1 MNDRSEL
8 FRSLDAEEAA
18 SLAPLPDSESDTESP
33 TTSRS
38 ELGSEATGEVHYP
51 GVVASYPRAAE
62 GDDTVPNPHSV
73 SEGE

>member
-18 SLAPLPDSESDTESP
+18 TLAPLPESESEAESP

-38 ELGSEATGEVHYP
+38 ELGSESTGEVHSP
-51 GVVASYPRAAE
+51 GVVASHPETAE
-62 GDDTVPNPHSV
+62 WADTLPNPRSV

>member
-18 SLAPLPDSESDTESP
+18 TLAPLPDSESDAESP

-38 ELGSEATGEVHYP
+38 ELGSESTGEVHYP
-51 GVVASYPRAAE
+51 GVLASHPETAE
-62 GDDTVPNPHSV
+62 RGDTIPNPRSV

>member
-8 FRSLDAEEAA
+8 VRSLDAEEAA
-18 SLAPLPDSESDTESP
+18 TLAPLPDSESDTESP

-38 ELGSEATGEVHYP
+38 ELGSESTGEVHFP
-51 GVVASYPRAAE
+51 GVVASYPQAAE
-62 GDDTVPNPHSV
+62 RDDAIPNPHSV